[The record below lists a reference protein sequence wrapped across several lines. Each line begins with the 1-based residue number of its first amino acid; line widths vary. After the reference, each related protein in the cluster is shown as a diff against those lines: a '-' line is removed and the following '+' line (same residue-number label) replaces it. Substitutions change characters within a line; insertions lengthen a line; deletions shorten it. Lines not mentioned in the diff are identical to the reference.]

1 MDTIS
6 DVEVVLLYEPE
17 VEVRLWSMFV
27 RLTLVGP
34 ASSVDLEIKGELYEE
49 EADDNSTPL
58 ESMSLGEA
66 LEKIFPRVDSWG
78 IEICT

>member
-34 ASSVDLEIKGELYEE
+34 ESSVDLEIKGELYEE
-49 EADDNSTPL
+49 EVDDNSTPL

-78 IEICT
+78 IEIGT